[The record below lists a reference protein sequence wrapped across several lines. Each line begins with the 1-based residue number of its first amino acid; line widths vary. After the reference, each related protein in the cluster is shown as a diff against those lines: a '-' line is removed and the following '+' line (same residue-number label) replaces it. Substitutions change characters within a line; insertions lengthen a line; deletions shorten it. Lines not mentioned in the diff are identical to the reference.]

1 MFFKLFSKIDV
12 GKINKIIYSSSSAV
26 YNSIR
31 KDYQY
36 VDTNNKSLYERM
48 RLFKS
53 HGIIRS
59 KSKHWEYDIAS
70 PGLNFRLSDINCA
83 LGISQLKKI
92 R

>member
-1 MFFKLFSKIDV
+1 
-12 GKINKIIYSSSSAV
+12 
-26 YNSIR
+26 
-31 KDYQY
+31 
-36 VDTNNKSLYERM
+36 M

-92 R
+92 NLFMREREVKLQNFMSKSSENLILKLSFPKSVKFKIHGICML